1 LFGINKVFGTP
12 TKDIPLLSKEVIKD
26 FEGDTERMKK
36 LVSIV
41 NNLKYFPP
49 FQTPTKWGKQHKE
62 GYLRNMLV
70 NIKAIQEAFSFSTS
84 LNIKTALE
92 SLFNT
97 LNADV
102 GLWNLEVTSDEIET
116 DRIKIIDNQITDYD
130 FENNPEPSA
139 MKSIYKDGKVGT
151 IENKPGV
158 FYFPVWQSDSIVKR
172 QNLTA
177 KIPNSM
183 QLAAMYGSNVDQLK
197 NLAGSDETL
206 NAEGKAAGA
215 VGFNSETK
223 DKYTKHLDFIWK
235 SYPSFGNVVGSENEL
250 LTLEGGED
258 FFNLEGVRQ
267 IYKEG
272 VMFDST
278 QAIGRNRYPG
288 KEILS
293 NIAHQN
299 IKSIIGDKNV
309 IPGAEI
315 EDFPGLDISSATPM
329 FLPEFLEPAQLDK
342 LLKENISPKLLGALF
357 GGKFDNSGRMK
368 PFFIDTVRYL
378 TSVHSANPNDS
389 QPVMIPLELQL
400 SIDGIGGIFPGN
412 SFHSEYVP
420 VTYKNKTLFQ
430 CFDVNHTVDSSGWT
444 VNLTGKMRATLKGLY
459 GDIADKDDVLF
470 DLIKKYVKDDT
481 FTKDDF
487 KF

>member
-1 LFGINKVFGTP
+1 
-12 TKDIPLLSKEVIKD
+12 
-26 FEGDTERMKK
+26 
-36 LVSIV
+36 
-41 NNLKYFPP
+41 
-49 FQTPTKWGKQHKE
+49 
-62 GYLRNMLV
+62 
-70 NIKAIQEAFSFSTS
+70 
-84 LNIKTALE
+84 
-92 SLFNT
+92 
-97 LNADV
+97 V

-139 MKSIYKDGKVGT
+139 MKSIYKDGTVGT

-158 FYFPVWQSDSIVKR
+158 FYFPVWQSDRIVKR

-183 QLAAMYGSNVDQLK
+183 QLAAMYGSNIDQLK

-206 NAEGKAAGA
+206 SAEGKAAGA
-215 VGFNSETK
+215 VGHKSGNN
-223 DKYTKHLDFIWK
+223 DKYTKHLDFVWK
-235 SYPSFGNVVGSENEL
+235 SYPSFGNAVGNESEV
-250 LTLEGGED
+250 LTLTGGED
-258 FFNLEGVRQ
+258 YFNLEGVRH
-267 IYKEG
+267 KWEVG
-272 VMFDST
+272 NSTKGTRSHGLKSGKMF
-278 QAIGRNRYPG
+278 
-288 KEILS
+288 LS
-293 NIAHQN
+293 DIAHQN

>member
-1 LFGINKVFGTP
+1 
-12 TKDIPLLSKEVIKD
+12 
-26 FEGDTERMKK
+26 
-36 LVSIV
+36 
-41 NNLKYFPP
+41 
-49 FQTPTKWGKQHKE
+49 
-62 GYLRNMLV
+62 
-70 NIKAIQEAFSFSTS
+70 
-84 LNIKTALE
+84 
-92 SLFNT
+92 
-97 LNADV
+97 
-102 GLWNLEVTSDEIET
+102 
-116 DRIKIIDNQITDYD
+116 
-130 FENNPEPSA
+130 
-139 MKSIYKDGKVGT
+139 
-151 IENKPGV
+151 
-158 FYFPVWQSDSIVKR
+158 
-172 QNLTA
+172 
-177 KIPNSM
+177 
-183 QLAAMYGSNVDQLK
+183 
-197 NLAGSDETL
+197 
-206 NAEGKAAGA
+206 
-215 VGFNSETK
+215 
-223 DKYTKHLDFIWK
+223 
-235 SYPSFGNVVGSENEL
+235 
-250 LTLEGGED
+250 
-258 FFNLEGVRQ
+258 
-267 IYKEG
+267 
-272 VMFDST
+272 MFDST
-278 QAIGRNRYPG
+278 QTIGRNRYPG

-315 EDFPGLDISSATPM
+315 EDFPGLNISPATPM

-420 VTYKNKTLFQ
+420 VTYKTKALFQ

-470 DLIKKYVKDDT
+470 DLIKKYVKDDN

-487 KF
+487 NF